1 NREPGPKSTTERV
14 EMDSSSAYRDEDE
27 SLAAEVRESFMLL
40 GVSVGIT
47 AAVTVFAQ
55 FTLTLLG

>member
-1 NREPGPKSTTERV
+1 
-14 EMDSSSAYRDEDE
+14 MDSNAVHAADDDEG
-27 SLAAEVRESFMLL
+27 LGAEVRESFMLL

-55 FTLTLLG
+55 FALTLLG

>member
-1 NREPGPKSTTERV
+1 
-14 EMDSSSAYRDEDE
+14 MDSSSAYRDEDE

-55 FTLTLLG
+55 FALTLLG